1 MLTHSELVLEKNHPG
16 ALRFVSE
23 DPVRPELDA
32 NYRTSNNREV
42 FSLQITEDPN
52 VHSLMGDHGL
62 YYGENNQYK
71 PGAIICVAYTT
82 KVPKSV
88 NDLDKYSCSPYEANS
103 IAVFYTVWSYQ
114 RGAGRKI
121 VFAAAENIRNEYP
134 TVAQFITLSPKT
146 EMARTFHLSNN
157 AVLLSNNSES
167 DNYEYPL
174 HN

>member
-16 ALRFVSE
+16 ALRYVDE

-32 NYRTSNNREV
+32 NYRTSSNREV
-42 FSLQITEDPN
+42 FSLQISDDPAI
-52 VHSLMGDHGL
+52 HSSMGDHGL

-71 PGAIICVAYTT
+71 PGAIICVAYTN
-82 KVPKSV
+82 KVPKTI
-88 NDLDKYSCSPYEANS
+88 NDLDKHACSPHESNS

-121 VFAAAENIRNEYP
+121 VFAAAEHIRNEYP
-134 TVAQFITLSPKT
+134 TVTRFITLSPKT
-146 EMARTFHLSNN
+146 EMAKTFHLGNN
-157 AVLLSNNSES
+157 AVLLAENPES

-174 HN
+174 KN

>member
-1 MLTHSELVLEKNHPG
+1 MLTHSELVLEKNHPA
-16 ALRFVSE
+16 ALRFVHE

-32 NYRTSNNREV
+32 NYRTSNGREV
-42 FSLQITEDPN
+42 FSLQISEDPSI
-52 VHSLMGDHGL
+52 HSSMGDHGL

-82 KVPKSV
+82 EIPRS
-88 NDLDKYSCSPYEANS
+88 LDDIEKYSCSPHQINC

-121 VFAAAENIRNEYP
+121 VFAAAENIKHEYP
-134 TVAQFITLSPKT
+134 NVERFITLSPKT
-146 EMARTFHLSNN
+146 EIARTFHLGNN
-157 AVLLSNNSES
+157 AILLSENLES
-167 DNYEYPL
+167 DNFEYPL

>member
-1 MLTHSELVLEKNHPG
+1 MLTHSELVLEKNHPA
-16 ALRFVSE
+16 ALRFVHE

-32 NYRTSNNREV
+32 NYRTSNGREV
-42 FSLQITEDPN
+42 FSLQISEDPSI
-52 VHSLMGDHGL
+52 HSFMGDHGL

-82 KVPKSV
+82 EIPKS
-88 NDLDKYSCSPYEANS
+88 LDDIEKYSCSPHQINC

-121 VFAAAENIRNEYP
+121 VFAAAENIKHEYP
-134 TVAQFITLSPKT
+134 NVEQFITLSPKT
-146 EMARTFHLSNN
+146 ELARTFHLRNN
-157 AVLLSNNSES
+157 AILLSENLES
-167 DNYEYPL
+167 DNFEYLL

>member
-1 MLTHSELVLEKNHPG
+1 MLTHSELVLEKNHPA
-16 ALRFVSE
+16 ALRFVHE

-32 NYRTSNNREV
+32 NYRTSNGREV
-42 FSLQITEDPN
+42 FSLQISEDPSI
-52 VHSLMGDHGL
+52 HSSMGDHGL

-82 KVPKSV
+82 EIPKS
-88 NDLDKYSCSPYEANS
+88 LDDIEKYSCSPHQINC

-121 VFAAAENIRNEYP
+121 VFAAAENIKHEYP
-134 TVAQFITLSPKT
+134 NVERFITLSPKT
-146 EMARTFHLSNN
+146 EIARTFHLGNN
-157 AVLLSNNSES
+157 AILLSENLES
-167 DNYEYPL
+167 DNFEYPL

>member
-1 MLTHSELVLEKNHPG
+1 MLTHSELVLEKNHPA
-16 ALRFVSE
+16 ALRFVHE

-32 NYRTSNNREV
+32 NYRTYNGREV
-42 FSLQITEDPN
+42 FSLQISEDPSI
-52 VHSLMGDHGL
+52 HSSMGDHGL

-82 KVPKSV
+82 EIPKS
-88 NDLDKYSCSPYEANS
+88 LDDIEKYSCSPHQINC

-121 VFAAAENIRNEYP
+121 VFAAAENIKHEYP
-134 TVAQFITLSPKT
+134 NVERFITLSPKT
-146 EMARTFHLSNN
+146 EIARTFHLGNN
-157 AVLLSNNSES
+157 AILLSENLES
-167 DNYEYPL
+167 DNFEYPL

>member
-1 MLTHSELVLEKNHPG
+1 MLTHSELVLEKNHPS
-16 ALRFVSE
+16 ALRYVDE

-32 NYRTSNNREV
+32 NYRTSSNREV
-42 FSLQITEDPN
+42 FSLQITQDPN

-71 PGAIICVAYTT
+71 PGAIICVAYIT

-146 EMARTFHLSNN
+146 EMARTFHLGNN

>member
-16 ALRFVSE
+16 ALRFIKE
-23 DPVRPELDA
+23 DPVRPELDE
-32 NYRTSNNREV
+32 NYRTSNGREV
-42 FSLQITEDPN
+42 FSLQISEDPAIL
-52 VHSLMGDHGL
+52 SLMGDHGL

-71 PGAIICVAYTT
+71 PGAIICVAYTNEI
-82 KVPKSV
+82 PKSV
-88 NDLDKYSCSPYEANS
+88 NDLDKYSCSPYQDNC

-114 RGAGRKI
+114 KGAGRKI

-134 TVAQFITLSPKT
+134 TVSRFITLSPKT
-146 EMARTFHLSNN
+146 DMARTFHLGNN
-157 AVLLSNNSES
+157 AVLLSENLES